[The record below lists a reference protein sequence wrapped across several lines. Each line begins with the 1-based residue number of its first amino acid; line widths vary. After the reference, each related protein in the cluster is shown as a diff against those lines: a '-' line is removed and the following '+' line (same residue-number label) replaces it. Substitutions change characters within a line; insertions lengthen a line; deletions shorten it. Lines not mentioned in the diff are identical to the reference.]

1 MYLTIEEM
9 KNSKSRYISMVLVIT
24 LIGLVIFLS
33 SSLAEG
39 LAVGNRMEIERWD
52 AQSIEVSEAS
62 NKNISASMFEV
73 LPFESD
79 EKARVSMGFSTLK
92 NNGEEAINI
101 SIVAY
106 DKGSFIEPKLIEGS
120 EAGLDSVMVSAGFK
134 NKGIELGDIIRLD
147 DKQDFEVVGFSDA
160 TMNFLSEIVYM
171 SQEQYQEFRFG
182 SQTNVVNAIV
192 YKSSDEGLS
201 VGEIINAIPG
211 YVPQKLTLNLII
223 YFLIGISSA
232 IVAIFIF
239 IMTLQKKSIFGVLK
253 AQGTPNK
260 YLRNSVVAQ
269 SAIISLV
276 SLLISIGLTYLISLL
291 LPSAVPFYFDLK
303 MNILYALILW
313 VFSLLGSVFSVR
325 SVTKIDPI
333 EAIGGGL

>member
-9 KNSKSRYISMVLVIT
+9 KHSKARYISMVLVIT

-33 SSLAEG
+33 SALSEG
-39 LAVGNRMEIERWD
+39 LAVGNRMEIERWE

-73 LPFESD
+73 LPFDSED
-79 EKARVSMGFSTLK
+79 KARVSMGFSTLK
-92 NNGEEAINI
+92 SGEEDALNI

-106 DKGSFIEPKLIEGS
+106 DKGSFIEPKVVEGK
-120 EAGLDSVMVSAGFK
+120 EAGLKSVIISSGFK
-134 NKGIELGDIIRLD
+134 NKGIEIGEIIRLD
-147 DKQDFEVVGFSDA
+147 DKQDFEVVGFTDR

-171 SQEQYQEFRFG
+171 SQEQYQDFRFG
-182 SQTNVVNAIV
+182 AQNNVVNAIV
-192 YKSSDEGLS
+192 YKSSDEGIS

-223 YFLIGISSA
+223 YFLISISSA
-232 IVAIFIF
+232 IVAIFIY

-276 SLLISIGLTYLISLL
+276 SLLISMGLTYLISLL
-291 LPSAVPFYFDLK
+291 LPAAVPFYFDLK
-303 MNILYALILW
+303 LNIFYALILW
-313 VFSLLGSVFSVR
+313 MFSLLGSVFSVR

>member
-101 SIVAY
+101 STVAY

-134 NKGIELGDIIRLD
+134 NKGVELGHIIRLD

-171 SQEQYQEFRFG
+171 SQEQYQEFKFG
-182 SQTNVVNAIV
+182 AQTNVVNAIV

-232 IVAIFIF
+232 IVAIFIY

-313 VFSLLGSVFSVR
+313 VFSLFGSVFSVR

>member
-106 DKGSFIEPKLIEGS
+106 DKGSFIEPKLIEGN

-182 SQTNVVNAIV
+182 AQTNVVNAIV

-232 IVAIFIF
+232 IVAIFIY

-260 YLRNSVVAQ
+260 YLRNSVVVQ

>member
-106 DKGSFIEPKLIEGS
+106 DKGSFIEPKLIEGN

-171 SQEQYQEFRFG
+171 SQEQYQEFKFG
-182 SQTNVVNAIV
+182 AQTNVVNAIV

-232 IVAIFIF
+232 IVAIFIY

-313 VFSLLGSVFSVR
+313 VFSLFGSVFSVR

>member
-92 NNGEEAINI
+92 NKGEEAINI

-106 DKGSFIEPKLIEGS
+106 DKGSFIEPKLIEGN
-120 EAGLDSVMVSAGFK
+120 EADLDSVMVSAGFK

-147 DKQDFEVVGFSDA
+147 DKQDFEVIGFSDA

-182 SQTNVVNAIV
+182 AQTNVVNAIV

-232 IVAIFIF
+232 IVAIFIY

>member
-9 KNSKSRYISMVLVIT
+9 KNSKSRYISMILVIT

-39 LAVGNRMEIERWD
+39 LAVGNRMEIERWG
-52 AQSIEVSEAS
+52 AQSIKVSEAS

-73 LPFESD
+73 LPFNDSD
-79 EKARVSMGFSTLK
+79 KARVSMGFSTLK
-92 NNGEEAINI
+92 NGEADTINI
-101 SIVAY
+101 SIVAF
-106 DKGSFIEPKLIEGS
+106 DKGSYIEPKVIEGE
-120 EAGLDSVMVSAGFK
+120 EASVDSVIVSAGFK
-134 NKGIELGDIIRLD
+134 NKGIKLGDMIRLD
-147 DKQDFEVVGFSDA
+147 DKKDFKVVGFTQP

-171 SQEQYQEFRFG
+171 SQGQYQDFRFG
-182 SQTNVVNAIV
+182 AETNVVNAIV
-192 YKSSDEGLS
+192 YKNSNEGLAPS
-201 VGEIINAIPG
+201 EIINAIPG

-232 IVAIFIF
+232 IVAIFIY
-239 IMTLQKKSIFGVLK
+239 IMTLQKKAIFGVLK

-276 SLLISIGLTYLISLL
+276 SLFISVGFTYLISLL
-291 LPSAVPFYFDLK
+291 LPKAVPFFFDLK
-303 MNILYALILW
+303 MNIFYALILW

>member
-106 DKGSFIEPKLIEGS
+106 DKGSFIEPKLIEGN

-134 NKGIELGDIIRLD
+134 NKGVELGHIIRLD

-182 SQTNVVNAIV
+182 AQTNVVNAIV

-232 IVAIFIF
+232 IVAIFIY

>member
-106 DKGSFIEPKLIEGS
+106 DKGSFIEPKLIEGN

-182 SQTNVVNAIV
+182 AQTNVVNAIV

-232 IVAIFIF
+232 IVAIFIY